1 MAASSSSPYS
11 GGHCKYDVFLS
22 FRGEDTRKNF
32 VCHLYKALEQKAI
45 HTFIDSEE
53 LEKGNKISELL
64 NAVDESRISVV
75 VLSQNYAT
83 STWCLKELV
92 KIMECEDKKQQIVV
106 PIFYEVDPSDIR
118 KLKKMFGEAFAK
130 HEQNPNLDKEVLET
144 WKTALKG
151 ITDLSGWDSRQYKD
165 DIELI
170 EKIVGDILEK
180 WIHIPRPSSLADN
193 LVGMDHHIKEV
204 SLRLCR
210 GKNDVGVVGIWGMGG
225 IGKTTI
231 ARAVYD
237 KIAHQFEHKGF
248 FYNVKERFR
257 KKDEAQMRGELLSM
271 ILKGNEQSVDIF
283 NQGSNAILERLGKK
297 KVLVVL
303 DDVETFSQ
311 IEALLGDFYSFG
323 VGSRILVTTR
333 DKESVLAGVYET
345 YEPRCLDDN
354 ESRELFLKH
363 AFRKNQLSQECSD
376 LLERAIEYARGLP
389 LALKVLGASLCDK
402 NIHQWKQRLEKINEI
417 PQRKILDV
425 LRTSLEGLDHQE
437 KAIFLDIAC
446 LFRGLRKK
454 FVAELLESLGF
465 CALDGLS
472 VLEDR
477 ALITER
483 FWRLDMHDLLQEM
496 GRGIV
501 RLESPLDPGKRS
513 RLWSCDDVNRVLTQN
528 TATDAV
534 ECLKLDLS
542 NSQVDLCIHTGAFIR
557 MTKLRLLMIYYSFFS
572 ASNHLDYFDVDDD
585 DDDCDC
591 DCDGSDDFYEYDYGD
606 CDCDG
611 DGEYYFQFF
620 RSYERLCPIGGKQLW
635 MGDLECL
642 SQELRFLVWH
652 GCPLKSLPSTFNPTN
667 LVQLDM
673 RVSHIQQLWEGIKS
687 GCSNLE
693 TFPEILEVL
702 TKLKWLYLDGT
713 AIKELSSSINN
724 LTGLRVLNLKNC
736 TKLKTL
742 PTSIHMR
749 SLQTLFLNGCSN
761 LGKFP
766 EFSGME
772 ELSELLLDETAIK
785 GLPSSINLLPWIRKL
800 SMRNCKS
807 LVFLPDSICNLAY
820 LTHLDLQG
828 CTKLKTL
835 PTSIHMRSLQTLF
848 LNGCSNLGK
857 FPEISGSMN
866 KLSEF
871 LLDETAIKGLPSSI
885 NLLPGIRKLSMRNCK
900 SLVFLPDSIC
910 NLAYLTHLDLQGCT
924 ELKTLPTSIHM
935 RSLQTLFLNGC
946 SNLGKFPEISGSMN
960 KLSEFLLDE
969 TAIKGLP
976 SSINLLPGIRK
987 LSMRNCKSLV
997 FLLDSICNLA
1007 YLTHLDL
1014 QGCTELKTLPT
1025 SIHMRSLQTLF
1036 LNGCSNLGKF
1046 PEISGSM
1053 NKLSEFLLDETAIK
1067 GLPSS
1072 IKLLPGIKKLSMR
1085 NCKSLESLPDS
1096 ICNWALT
1103 RLDLT
1108 GCTELKTLPTS
1119 IDMSCLLTLKLDGCS
1134 SLDKFPEMSG
1144 IMNEQPKLPLD
1155 ETAIKGLPSSIK
1167 EHCSYSAL
1175 RHLGLSDCNLLE
1187 LSDGISHLSSLR
1199 TLKMCRTNLESL
1211 PVTMNRLCCLT
1222 HLELEACKRLK
1233 SIPELSSSI
1242 NYIDAHECTALE
1254 TVSKPKPLHR
1264 GNNFFTFSN
1273 CLQLVQTNLFRDIV
1287 EKYADF
1293 QDNYRQP
1300 LQLKMCLP
1308 GSEVP
1313 DWFTH
1318 RSRGFSVSVPLPA
1331 NWLDCSFLGF
1341 AICAVLKYQDVHHYT
1356 SPLSATCLC
1365 TFKGRSD
1372 ECSFSFDLLDSVFRI
1387 DRILQSDHIF
1397 QGYVSWSDCHLIPE
1411 GKRVNETY
1419 TEATFQ
1425 IVVESEFTTEQHRIT
1440 SSGVRFVYGP
1450 SSCGQLWDWI
1460 SFYNTCEMRNE
1471 ETQGGNH

>member
-1 MAASSSSPYS
+1 MAASSSSPSS
-11 GGHCKYDVFLS
+11 GGHCKYHVFLS

-32 VCHLYKALEQKAI
+32 VCHLYRALEQKAI

-75 VLSQNYAT
+75 VLSCQYAT

-92 KIMECEDKKQQIVV
+92 KIMECMDKKQQIVV
-106 PIFYEVDPSDIR
+106 PIFYGVDPSHIR
-118 KLKKMFGEAFAK
+118 KLKKKFGKAFAK
-130 HEQNPNLDKEVLET
+130 HEQNPNLDKEALET
-144 WKTALKG
+144 WKTALKRVS
-151 ITDLSGWDSRQYKD
+151 DVSGWHSRECKD

-170 EKIVGDILEK
+170 ENIVGDVFKKLNK
-180 WIHIPRPSSLADN
+180 FPGLSSQPDN

-204 SLRLCR
+204 NKRLCR

-225 IGKTTI
+225 LGKTTI

-237 KIAHQFEHKGF
+237 KIAHQFEHKCF
-248 FYNVKERFR
+248 FYNVKGRFLE
-257 KKDEAQMRGELLSM
+257 KDEAQMRGELLSM
-271 ILKGNEQSVDIF
+271 ILKRNMHSVDIF
-283 NQGSNAILERLGKK
+283 NEGSNAILGRLGKK

-303 DDVETFSQ
+303 DDVETFFQ

-323 VGSRILVTTR
+323 AGSRILVTTR
-333 DKESVLAGVYET
+333 DKESLAGVYET
-345 YEPRCLDDN
+345 YEPMCLDHN
-354 ESRELFLKH
+354 ESRELFMKY
-363 AFRKNQLSQECSD
+363 AFKKNQLSQEYSD
-376 LLERAIEYARGLP
+376 LLERAIEHARGLP

-402 NIHQWKQRLEKINEI
+402 NIHQWKQRLEKIKEI
-417 PQRKILDV
+417 PPRKILDV

-446 LFRGLRKK
+446 LFRGWRKK
-454 FVAELLESLGF
+454 FVTELLESLGF

-477 ALITER
+477 ALITDR
-483 FWRLDMHDLLQEM
+483 FSRLDMHDLLQEM
-496 GRGIV
+496 GREIV
-501 RLESPLDPGKRS
+501 RLESPSDPGKRS
-513 RLWSCDDVNRVLTQN
+513 RLWSCDDVSRVLTQN
-528 TATDAV
+528 TGTDAV
-534 ECLKLDLS
+534 ECLILDLS
-542 NSQVDLCIHTGAFIR
+542 NSTVNLCIQTGAFIR
-557 MTKLRLLMIYYSFFS
+557 MTKLRLLMIYYSFFN
-572 ASNHLDYFDVDDD
+572 ASEYDYFDLDYFNLDYFDADYDDYY
-585 DDDCDC
+585 CHK
-591 DCDGSDDFYEYDYGD
+591 YDYGD
-606 CDCDG
+606 YDCDG
-611 DGEYYFQFF
+611 DIGSEYYFPTI
-620 RSYERLCPIGGKQLW
+620 RRCDRLCPVGGKQLW
-635 MGDLECL
+635 TEDLEYL

-673 RVSHIQQLWEGIKS
+673 RGSHIQQLWEGIK
-687 GCSNLE
+687 GCTE
-693 TFPEILEVL
+693 
-702 TKLKWLYLDGT
+702 
-713 AIKELSSSINN
+713 
-724 LTGLRVLNLKNC
+724 
-736 TKLKTL
+736 LKTL
-742 PTSIHMR
+742 PTSNHMR
-749 SLQTLFLNGCSN
+749 SLQALFLDGCSN

-766 EFSGME
+766 EISGIMKE
-772 ELSELLLDETAIK
+772 VSELLLDETAIK
-785 GLPSSINLLPWIRKL
+785 GLPSSINLLPKIRKL

-820 LTHLDLQG
+820 LTHLDLQD
-828 CTKLKTL
+828 CTELKTL

-848 LNGCSNLGK
+848 LDGCSNLEK
-857 FPEISGSMN
+857 FPEISGLM
-866 KLSEF
+866 KEVSEL

-885 NLLPGIRKLSMRNCK
+885 NLLPKIRKLSMRNCE

-935 RSLQTLFLNGC
+935 RSLQTLFLDGC
-946 SNLGKFPEISGSMN
+946 SNLEKFPEISGLM
-960 KLSEFLLDE
+960 KEVSELLLDE

-976 SSINLLPGIRK
+976 SSIYLLPKIRK
-987 LSMRNCKSLV
+987 LSMRNCESLV
-997 FLLDSICNLA
+997 FLPDSICNLA

-1025 SIHMRSLQTLF
+1025 SIHMRSLQALF
-1036 LNGCSNLGKF
+1036 LDGCSNLEKF
-1046 PEISGSM
+1046 PEISGLM
-1053 NKLSEFLLDETAIK
+1053 KEVSELLLDETAIK

-1072 IKLLPGIKKLSMR
+1072 ITLLSGIGKLSMR

-1103 RLDLT
+1103 HLDLT

-1119 IDMSCLLTLKLDGCS
+1119 IDMSCLETLKLDGCS
-1134 SLDKFPEMSG
+1134 SLDKFPEISG
-1144 IMNEQPKLPLD
+1144 IMKEQPKLPLD

-1187 LSDGISHLSSLR
+1187 LSDGITHLSSLR
-1199 TLKMCRTNLESL
+1199 TLKLCRTNLESL

-1254 TVSKPKPLHR
+1254 TVSKLKPLPR

-1300 LQLKMCLP
+1300 LRLNMCFP

-1318 RSRGFSVSVPLPA
+1318 QSGGFSVRVPLLA
-1331 NWLDCSFLGF
+1331 NWLDRSFLGF
-1341 AICAVLKYQDVHHYT
+1341 AICAVLKYQEVHHYP

-1372 ECSFSFDLLDSVFRI
+1372 DCSFSFDLLDSVFRI
-1387 DRILQSDHIF
+1387 DRILQTDHMF
-1397 QGYVSWSDCHLIPE
+1397 QGYVSWSECHLIPE

-1425 IVVESEFTTEQHRIT
+1425 IESEFTTEQHRIT
-1440 SSGVRFVYGP
+1440 SCGVHFVYAP
-1450 SSCGQLWDWI
+1450 SVCGQLWDW
-1460 SFYNTCEMRNE
+1460 SCPLSTPVK
-1471 ETQGGNH
+1471 